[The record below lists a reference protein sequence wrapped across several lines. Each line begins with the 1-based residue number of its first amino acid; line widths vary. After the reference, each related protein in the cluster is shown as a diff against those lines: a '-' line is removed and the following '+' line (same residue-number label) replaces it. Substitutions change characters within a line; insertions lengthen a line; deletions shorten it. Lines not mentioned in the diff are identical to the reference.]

1 MELPKSIKDEIWE
14 YCRLNDIPNI
24 DDFNI
29 KMLKQGFTIE
39 KYGTTPI
46 EPKVEIKEVVK
57 EVVKEVEV
65 IKEVFISDDKEITKI
80 MAKML
85 ELENKKKEEIG
96 KWEQKVSALNEEIKN
111 LKDALSKANKKDIYG
126 ES

>member
-1 MELPKSIKDEIWE
+1 MELPKNIKDEIWE

-39 KYGTTPI
+39 KYGTAPI

-96 KWEQKVSALNEEIKN
+96 KWEQKVSTLNEEIKN